1 MIQEQILL
9 SLIHFLNEG
18 PKDKRAI
25 ESFLGRDRN
34 IDDYLDELNLLGI
47 FPHIKNDVYSIEK
60 IEFLDKTIISSLLS
74 PLENSFQIQLLI
86 ALKECLQFMELLYC

>member
-18 PKDKRAI
+18 SKDKRAI

-34 IDDYLDELNLLGI
+34 IDHYLDKLHFFGI
-47 FPHIKNDVYSIEK
+47 LDARFSEINVK
-60 IEFLDKTIISSLLS
+60 I
-74 PLENSFQIQLLI
+74 
-86 ALKECLQFMELLYC
+86 